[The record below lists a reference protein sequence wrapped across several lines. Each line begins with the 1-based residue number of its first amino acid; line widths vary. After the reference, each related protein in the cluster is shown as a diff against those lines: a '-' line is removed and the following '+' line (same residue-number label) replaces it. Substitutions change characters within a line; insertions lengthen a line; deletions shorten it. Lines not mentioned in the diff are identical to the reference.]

1 MFIYLFSTIDL
12 LYRRSENNY
21 SAFHHHPFVFT
32 LISTKANVLLLDGI
46 LFISY
51 CRWKQCTGS
60 GMQRQSSGLSA
71 PHALR
76 SVSVCACVFC
86 SSRFFLCLHFLFL
99 FLLLRQIDT
108 STLIHYYVRTQWLH
122 TIMFYKQFRTKYQ
135 RKRLRCHYN
144 ICWIRL
150 CTCWLYEI
158 NWKET
163 EPRQNKAHFP
173 LNLS

>member
-12 LYRRSENNY
+12 PYRRSENNY

-51 CRWKQCTGS
+51 CRWKQCNGS
-60 GMQRQSSGLSA
+60 GMQRQSSGLLSA
-71 PHALR
+71 LFLLAVPFARHLR
-76 SVSVCACVFC
+76 VCVRACFFLPWLLFSVC
-86 SSRFFLCLHFLFL
+86 SFLFR
-99 FLLLRQIDT
+99 FLLLRHINNG
-108 STLIHYYVRTQWLH
+108 WH
-122 TIMFYKQFRTKYQ
+122 TIMLYKTVSNEIPTKTP
-135 RKRLRCHYN
+135 LRYHYN
-144 ICWIRL
+144 ICWMRL

-163 EPRQNKAHFP
+163 EPRRNKAHFP